1 MVRSKRIEA
10 AAKKGI
16 ASATT
21 NVASNKQK
29 NKTSSSS
36 SNNNSL
42 PAFMDKDSYN
52 GNTPGT
58 EFVKPDIPV
67 SQKAKRNPTD
77 IEERCCNTNCK
88 ITVQYTNSQQH
99 VCGNT
104 GNIIHGF
111 CTAPEMIEKYGSKTL
126 SNWCISCYS
135 PWSALGNVAT
145 DPSEG
150 NYFSK
155 HN

>member
-16 ASATT
+16 TSATT

-67 SQKAKRNPTD
+67 S
-77 IEERCCNTNCK
+77 
-88 ITVQYTNSQQH
+88 
-99 VCGNT
+99 
-104 GNIIHGF
+104 
-111 CTAPEMIEKYGSKTL
+111 
-126 SNWCISCYS
+126 
-135 PWSALGNVAT
+135 
-145 DPSEG
+145 
-150 NYFSK
+150 
-155 HN
+155 